1 MVQVSENSGKS
12 SSILIVD
19 DNREIGDIL
28 YEKLESIGYHC
39 YVAGSAQDAL
49 AKLGER
55 PFDILLLDVKLPGK
69 SGIDL
74 LKDLKSYWADT
85 AVIVISAVD
94 DLDTVSQA
102 RKLWPCDYIIKPFN
116 LNEVVLSVE
125 RMLEY
130 RHLNHVWRRRIRS
143 RLWMQ

>member
-1 MVQVSENSGKS
+1 MVPMAETRKERTA
-12 SSILIVD
+12 ILVVD
-19 DNREIGDIL
+19 DYQAIGDIL
-28 YEKLESIGYHC
+28 YEKLNSIGYYC
-39 YVAGSAQDAL
+39 YVVGSAQDAL

-74 LKDLKSYWADT
+74 LKDLKSSRPDT
-85 AVIVISAVD
+85 ALIIISAVV
-94 DLDTVSQA
+94 DLDTVLRA
-102 RKLWPCDYIIKPFN
+102 RTLWPCDYIIKPFN

-130 RHLNHVWRRRIRS
+130 RHLNDVWRRMS
-143 RLWMQ
+143 GV

>member
-1 MVQVSENSGKS
+1 MVPVGKNRKKRS
-12 SSILIVD
+12 AILIVD

-28 YEKLESIGYHC
+28 YEKLKSIGYHC
-39 YVAGSAQDAL
+39 YVAGSAQGAL
-49 AKLGER
+49 ARLGER

-74 LKDLKSYWADT
+74 LKDLKSSWADT

-94 DLDTVSQA
+94 DLNTVSQA
-102 RKLWPCDYIIKPFN
+102 RKFCSCDYIIKPFN

-125 RMLEY
+125 RAVEY
-130 RHLNHVWRRRIRS
+130 RRLNFVWRRRIRS
-143 RLWMQ
+143 RL